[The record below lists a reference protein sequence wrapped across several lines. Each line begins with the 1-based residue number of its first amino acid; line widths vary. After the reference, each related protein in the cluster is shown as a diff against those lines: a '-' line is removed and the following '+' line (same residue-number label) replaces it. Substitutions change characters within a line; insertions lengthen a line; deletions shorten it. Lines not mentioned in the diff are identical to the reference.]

1 MKQQSILKSALC
13 LIMAML
19 CNVAWANF
27 TQQWTNSPV
36 GPWSTTASTENPEGI
51 TNPLA
56 SASKDGTTVHKA
68 MVDVCA
74 PANGTVTVQ
83 FVYSGGGH
91 KLNIVGVDLVGA
103 DGAVKASDYHYG
115 TTGGSHVNNTFTMA
129 NVEAG
134 DYTLRYF
141 VCDNSKDNDRLSSTI
156 GTITVTGL
164 ELNRLK
170 YNVGDGNYKNR
181 TDNSSSAWRPGWT
194 STNAAKP
201 SLTIAV
207 GANNMNAGVTEYIGM
222 RPGASGC
229 TYTLTLGEP
238 FIRYSFEAKST
249 NSAPN
254 DNNRAHVITINGEQT
269 TVGAEWTTFMVD
281 VYGTTTQFQLTG
293 SNNHDLYIRNIKFVQ
308 EVPVASKDEFMN
320 GGVYTFVTSNG
331 WMGAKADNG
340 NVISTAKSAHG
351 LTGSATDAMFQWT
364 VYKSANGN
372 YYLYNLGKQMFM
384 GVQSTNNSSV
394 PFAAQ
399 PAGKKLTFKQSG
411 SAEYPIMF
419 STDNNGVVNHNGG
432 FGDGLITW
440 TGGWN
445 NLNDAGSN
453 HKVTLVSRLPEATL
467 QEIAAKVAAYDRSMP
482 IKVEVEGWT
491 ENNPNTHFGN
501 ATATTGS
508 NVSTT
513 KLLTAHMA
521 GGNMAYSSIGDVVT
535 FTREYRGF
543 DFQGYYAGEQS
554 LGKSFTIT
562 EELASSITAENPLV
576 AKFTTTDDVTIWYDD
591 DPFSYRIPAIGKTSS
606 GRLIAVSD
614 YRYSLDDIGRYNYGT
629 ATPGIDLVIRM
640 SDDNGKTWGETKTIA
655 KGSCVRNTNDCA
667 YGDAAIAVVGQK
679 VLVMGA
685 AGDVMFGNGSAT
697 AHNRTVRI
705 FSENNGETWTDPQDI
720 SETLFIGENATIK
733 NGYTAFFG
741 SGKLA
746 VDENYNNTGN
756 ARIYGA
762 MLIRKEGNGSAIY
775 VIYTDDFGVTWSILG
790 GSQNPITSNDEP
802 KVEILPSGQ
811 ILLSV
816 RRGGGRQFNVFT
828 YTNKAT
834 NEGSWNSNVDGC
846 GNGGSNTCNGEIYVV
861 DAKKANGD
869 AVKLLLQSQPKGGSG
884 LYDRRDVTIW
894 YKEITDAAYT
904 SEQIAGNWTQGMQV
918 SNQLSAYS
926 TMVLQEDGKIAFF
939 FEEAPCYGDDQAKGY
954 SMVYTPLTIESITK
968 GNYFSP
974 STNLEA
980 ATTIDV
986 VLTDANGN
994 TYKEQLTECKVGE
1007 IAAKLQA
1014 KYPFVTLGGDISLA
1028 YDGVAYTYANT
1039 MTLPFKVSN
1048 EETTVW
1054 HNIYIPSNTNSRYPV
1069 YFYSESNANTV
1080 KSKAVSV
1087 DHGASD
1093 YNTQA
1098 HADNMSWA
1106 IYSVDNGFTF
1116 TFKNKLTGKYIKV
1129 SQPASGKNQ
1138 NVQYGTKEDA
1148 TAFSIEKNTSYRGDY
1163 IIKHETGHLSVYGA
1177 TDGYLTFYSGNY
1189 HWGSTAKIVEAPDFE
1204 ALIADINGML
1214 GTIGTSLGQYNVAEA
1229 NAEALEAAKEAMQNS
1244 ATVKLNALNSYKTL
1258 LNGATLNMPK
1268 DGQYF
1273 RVAYDYGGSVG
1284 KLYMQG
1290 EASSVKGVQFTAEAG
1305 DASIW
1310 QYRDGSLYSCSAKKN
1325 LREYDDDRGLSDI
1338 KTTVAFSASSRAKGK
1353 YNIKCGSFIHAN
1365 SSNGNY
1371 YSDHCSGDGGHAA
1384 HDFILEEVE
1393 GQAFTLNVTSAGYAT
1408 LYLDYAVAIP
1418 SDVEVYIVKGVRGDL
1433 LKMTQVTDVLPA
1445 NTGAIVRAQEGTYDF
1460 VESDEEST
1468 VDVTDNML
1476 RGTIEDEYIV
1486 TDYRR
1491 YYVLAKIDG
1500 VVGMYLAKLTNG
1512 RFLNNANKAYLV
1524 FDPTRF
1530 GGETDTEN
1538 QLSNRLRFD
1547 FGGTTSIEKTTDN
1560 SQQTTVIY
1568 DLMGRRVENP
1578 TKGIYI
1584 VGGKKMFF

>member
-51 TNPLA
+51 ANPLA

-74 PANGTVTVQ
+74 PANGTVTVE
-83 FVYSGGGH
+83 FVYSDGGH

-869 AVKLLLQSQPKGGSG
+869 AVKLLLQSQPKGG
-884 LYDRRDVTIW
+884 R
-894 YKEITDAAYT
+894 A
-904 SEQIAGNWTQGMQV
+904 
-918 SNQLSAYS
+918 
-926 TMVLQEDGKIAFF
+926 
-939 FEEAPCYGDDQAKGY
+939 
-954 SMVYTPLTIESITK
+954 SMT
-968 GNYFSP
+968 
-974 STNLEA
+974 A
-980 ATTIDV
+980 AT
-986 VLTDANGN
+986 
-994 TYKEQLTECKVGE
+994 
-1007 IAAKLQA
+1007 
-1014 KYPFVTLGGDISLA
+1014 
-1028 YDGVAYTYANT
+1028 
-1039 MTLPFKVSN
+1039 
-1048 EETTVW
+1048 
-1054 HNIYIPSNTNSRYPV
+1054 
-1069 YFYSESNANTV
+1069 
-1080 KSKAVSV
+1080 
-1087 DHGASD
+1087 
-1093 YNTQA
+1093 
-1098 HADNMSWA
+1098 
-1106 IYSVDNGFTF
+1106 
-1116 TFKNKLTGKYIKV
+1116 
-1129 SQPASGKNQ
+1129 
-1138 NVQYGTKEDA
+1138 
-1148 TAFSIEKNTSYRGDY
+1148 
-1163 IIKHETGHLSVYGA
+1163 
-1177 TDGYLTFYSGNY
+1177 
-1189 HWGSTAKIVEAPDFE
+1189 
-1204 ALIADINGML
+1204 
-1214 GTIGTSLGQYNVAEA
+1214 
-1229 NAEALEAAKEAMQNS
+1229 
-1244 ATVKLNALNSYKTL
+1244 
-1258 LNGATLNMPK
+1258 
-1268 DGQYF
+1268 
-1273 RVAYDYGGSVG
+1273 
-1284 KLYMQG
+1284 
-1290 EASSVKGVQFTAEAG
+1290 
-1305 DASIW
+1305 
-1310 QYRDGSLYSCSAKKN
+1310 
-1325 LREYDDDRGLSDI
+1325 
-1338 KTTVAFSASSRAKGK
+1338 
-1353 YNIKCGSFIHAN
+1353 
-1365 SSNGNY
+1365 
-1371 YSDHCSGDGGHAA
+1371 
-1384 HDFILEEVE
+1384 
-1393 GQAFTLNVTSAGYAT
+1393 
-1408 LYLDYAVAIP
+1408 
-1418 SDVEVYIVKGVRGDL
+1418 
-1433 LKMTQVTDVLPA
+1433 
-1445 NTGAIVRAQEGTYDF
+1445 
-1460 VESDEEST
+1460 
-1468 VDVTDNML
+1468 
-1476 RGTIEDEYIV
+1476 
-1486 TDYRR
+1486 
-1491 YYVLAKIDG
+1491 
-1500 VVGMYLAKLTNG
+1500 
-1512 RFLNNANKAYLV
+1512 
-1524 FDPTRF
+1524 
-1530 GGETDTEN
+1530 
-1538 QLSNRLRFD
+1538 
-1547 FGGTTSIEKTTDN
+1547 
-1560 SQQTTVIY
+1560 
-1568 DLMGRRVENP
+1568 
-1578 TKGIYI
+1578 
-1584 VGGKKMFF
+1584 